1 MTEKLEVILTVFSL
15 KTWTAT
21 QEEEE
26 EEQESYS

>member
-26 EEQESYS
+26 EQESYS

>member
-1 MTEKLEVILTVFSL
+1 MTEKLEVILTVFLL

-26 EEQESYS
+26 QESYS